1 MIARWRWLTL
11 PALLLATTVSGC
23 GYNKIQ
29 ALDEQAKQSKGNIDA
44 ELIRR
49 NDLIPNLVQTVQG
62 AAQFEKSTFVQVA
75 QARSGLQQAAQQ
87 VAQGVQSGAPPGQLA
102 QADQALSGQL
112 RMFLNVAIE
121 AYPTL
126 KANQNFTGLQD
137 ELTETENRI
146 NLARRDYNE
155 AVMQYNTY
163 IRQFPQALTARVI
176 GAKEKEP
183 FQAPAGTTAPPQVHF
198 DMNQPVA
205 PAAPAAPATPQPAP
219 GAAPPAAPTTTR

>member
-1 MIARWRWLTL
+1 MNARWRWLTIPAFSL
-11 PALLLATTVSGC
+11 AALLSGC

-29 ALDEQAKQSKGNIDA
+29 QLDEQAKQTRGNIDA
-44 ELIRR
+44 ELMRR

-62 AAQFEKSTFVQVA
+62 AAQFEKTTYTQVA
-75 QARSGLQQAAQQ
+75 QARSGVQQAANQ
-87 VAQGVQSGAPPGQLA
+87 VAQAVKSGAGPNELS
-102 QADQALSGQL
+102 QADANLTGQL

-121 AYPTL
+121 AYPQL

-146 NLARRDYNE
+146 NVARRDYNE

-163 IRQFPQALTARVI
+163 IRQFPQVVTAKAI

-183 FQAPAGTTAPPQVHF
+183 FQAPASAATPPQVKF
-198 DMNQPVA
+198 DM
-205 PAAPAAPATPQPAP
+205 
-219 GAAPPAAPTTTR
+219 GGGTTTGQ

>member
-1 MIARWRWLTL
+1 MNARWRWLTL
-11 PALLLATTVSGC
+11 PAVLLATTLSGC

-29 ALDEQAKQSKGNIDA
+29 ALDEQAKQTKGNIDA

-75 QARSGLQQAAQQ
+75 QARSGVQQAAQQ
-87 VAQGVQSGAPPGQLA
+87 VSQAVKTGAPPGQLA
-102 QADQALSGQL
+102 QADQNLAGNL

-121 AYPTL
+121 AYPQL
-126 KANQNFTGLQD
+126 RADQNFTGLQD

-146 NLARRDYNE
+146 NVARRDYNE
-155 AVMQYNTY
+155 AVMSYNTY
-163 IRQFPQALTARVI
+163 IRQFPQAMTARVI

-183 FQAPAGTTAPPQVHF
+183 FQAPAGTQAPPKVQF
-198 DMNQPVA
+198 N
-205 PAAPAAPATPQPAP
+205 T
-219 GAAPPAAPTTTR
+219 GGPTTTP